1 MHAVTLAQ
9 YQQRL
14 PRVPFDR
21 PIQIRNGRR
30 VEQMRALN
38 LSLGGMFVESD
49 ARPFGV
55 GTRLA
60 VALDTG
66 PMGLSLGEA
75 EVVWRAEGDHPG
87 FGLRFTTLQPTGRS
101 LVEAVVRHGGTSSL
115 TPNQLSA
122 EETTKPEANLP
133 PLPSSRGYMN

>member
-1 MHAVTLAQ
+1 MSLEQ

-14 PRVPFDR
+14 PRVPFNR
-21 PIQIRNGRR
+21 PIRIRDGRR
-30 VEQMRALN
+30 VEQMRAIN
-38 LSLGGMFVESD
+38 LSLGGMFVLSD
-49 ARPFGV
+49 AASFGI

-75 EVVWRAEGDHPG
+75 EVVWRTQGPQAG
-87 FGLRFTTLQPTGRS
+87 FGLRFTSLQPTGRS

-115 TPNQLSA
+115 TPNALST
-122 EETTKPEANLP
+122 EEPTKPESNP
-133 PLPSSRGYMN
+133 PVAHSVRGYLN